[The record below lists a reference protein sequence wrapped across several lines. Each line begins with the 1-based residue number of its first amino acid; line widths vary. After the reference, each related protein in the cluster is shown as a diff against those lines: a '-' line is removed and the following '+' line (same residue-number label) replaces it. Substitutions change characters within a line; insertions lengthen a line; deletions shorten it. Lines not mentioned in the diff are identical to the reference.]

1 MSDETEPR
9 VTDVL
14 YGITPAIDN
23 PFPVYVTPPPSKT
36 LQPLQLVGAAVVSF
50 INGAVAVRL
59 ILDPHF
65 PEVFDLA
72 NEPSRCDI
80 RISATLSDGHFK
92 GLVHLSSK

>member
-14 YGITPAIDN
+14 YGITPVIDN
-23 PFPVYVTPPPSKT
+23 PFPVYIVEHDRKR
-36 LQPLQLVGAAVVSF
+36 LVGAAVVSL
-50 INGAVAVRL
+50 IHGALAVRL

-72 NEPSRCDI
+72 NEPTRCDI
-80 RISATLSDGHFK
+80 RVSATLSDGHFA